1 MIDVR
6 EARADDYDVYQ
17 RLFPELGVDEGVP
30 SRERFT
36 TDLAT
41 RMFVAID
48 AEQVVG
54 YLLFDLMDGVGYV
67 RNVVS
72 DPERRRAGIGIA
84 LMEAARERF
93 VRAGATTWC
102 LNVKAENRAAI
113 ALYERCGMGL
123 HYRTTVLRLPRSV
136 SLPPVDP
143 SLSLVP
149 VPPEAD
155 PMIEPAFALLPG
167 QLASARNK
175 AGRMVLQLARGDEV
189 LGVGV
194 FVPSVPGSFPFRL
207 ARGRVPRVVA
217 RARPRRRRVRPD
229 RRRERRGARRGGPRA
244 RSPRPARAASHARFA
259 RVANVIEAVPRTR
272 RRASPRTPA
281 FRRAASTSVACR

>member
-17 RLFPELGVDEGVP
+17 RLFPELGVNEGAT

-72 DPERRRAGIGIA
+72 DPDRRRAGIGIA

-149 VPPEAD
+149 VPPETDAVV
-155 PMIEPAFALLPG
+155 EPAFALLPG

-175 AGRMVLQLARGDEV
+175 AGRMVLQLARGDDV

-207 ARGRVPRVVA
+207 ASSEHA
-217 RARPRRRRVRPD
+217 AAFLALL
-229 RRRERRGARRGGPRA
+229 REHAHDGAAFVQVGA
-244 RSPRPARAASHARFA
+244 ENDAAL
-259 RVANVIEAVPRTR
+259 
-272 RRASPRTPA
+272 
-281 FRRAASTSVACR
+281 AAQVLALGAYVQLELLHMHGSLA